1 MESFA
6 ADRHL
11 DGHQVALTSDRLSR
25 RSPLRAFLLGA
36 LVVVVLIAAWR
47 LFVRQDDA
55 PPEDD
60 AAAPISGERVPPAP
74 AAAPSPHAA
83 APIANTAAAAPATD
97 AGAPAAAPSD
107 NDAGEDALRHPH
119 PITSAHIRIQ
129 RENNLLGALDGAMD
143 VKDGAGMR
151 RLLQQYRNEFPEDTN
166 ELQQGYRIIADC
178 LEYPGP
184 NSTAAGQRYYDRER
198 GSTLRRFVARHCLG
212 EP

>member
-1 MESFA
+1 M
-6 ADRHL
+6 
-11 DGHQVALTSDRLSR
+11 
-25 RSPLRAFLLGA
+25 
-36 LVVVVLIAAWR
+36 LIAAWR
-47 LFVRQDDA
+47 WFVREDDA
-55 PPEDD
+55 PAEDD
-60 AAAPISGERVPPAP
+60 ASAPISGERVPPAP
-74 AAAPSPHAA
+74 AAAPPPHAAA
-83 APIANTAAAAPATD
+83 APIANTAAASPATD

-119 PITSAHIRIQ
+119 PITSAHVRIQ

-151 RLLQQYRNEFPEDTN
+151 RLLQQYRNEFPEDAN
-166 ELQQGYRIIADC
+166 DLQQGYRIIADC

-184 NSTAAGQRYYDRER
+184 ISTAAGQRYYDRER